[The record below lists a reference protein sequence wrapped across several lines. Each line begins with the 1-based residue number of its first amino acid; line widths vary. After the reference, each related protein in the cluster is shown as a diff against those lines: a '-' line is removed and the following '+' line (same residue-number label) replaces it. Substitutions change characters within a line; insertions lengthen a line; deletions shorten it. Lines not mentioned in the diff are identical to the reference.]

1 MRRVPRHG
9 FDAEILRA
17 FTEATCLKS
26 RRPIDIRESRT
37 GRPTAFRCQKAKSC
51 AIVSRDENVQAQSW
65 GRATG
70 FGGIR
75 GDAAACPSRFCDR
88 KPLIWA
94 CHLAADWF
102 VGLLSDRCHGR
113 YVSSRY
119 GIKNVT
125 ACVADVVCRVL
136 CCPYQTNGLLA
147 VCKIYRQPRKA
158 DGASGYYERLA
169 NGSLKGGLM
178 ADQADGNLASKGK
191 RGKLTNSQLRLL
203 GFIAACGP
211 DGCSETKQE
220 LARNLQISLK
230 TVDRAIHRL
239 REEGLIVSHARFGE
253 DGTQLSNTYI
263 AAAMDGEGDCQDSQS
278 EQE

>member
-1 MRRVPRHG
+1 M
-9 FDAEILRA
+9 L
-17 FTEATCLKS
+17 
-26 RRPIDIRESRT
+26 
-37 GRPTAFRCQKAKSC
+37 
-51 AIVSRDENVQAQSW
+51 
-65 GRATG
+65 
-70 FGGIR
+70 
-75 GDAAACPSRFCDR
+75 
-88 KPLIWA
+88 PLSNEW
-94 CHLAADWF
+94 LAA
-102 VGLLSDRCHGR
+102 
-113 YVSSRY
+113 
-119 GIKNVT
+119 
-125 ACVADVVCRVL
+125 
-136 CCPYQTNGLLA
+136 
-147 VCKIYRQPRKA
+147 CKIYWQPRKA

>member
-1 MRRVPRHG
+1 MV
-9 FDAEILRA
+9 
-17 FTEATCLKS
+17 K
-26 RRPIDIRESRT
+26 
-37 GRPTAFRCQKAKSC
+37 
-51 AIVSRDENVQAQSW
+51 
-65 GRATG
+65 
-70 FGGIR
+70 
-75 GDAAACPSRFCDR
+75 
-88 KPLIWA
+88 
-94 CHLAADWF
+94 
-102 VGLLSDRCHGR
+102 
-113 YVSSRY
+113 
-119 GIKNVT
+119 
-125 ACVADVVCRVL
+125 
-136 CCPYQTNGLLA
+136 
-147 VCKIYRQPRKA
+147 
-158 DGASGYYERLA
+158 
-169 NGSLKGGLM
+169 
-178 ADQADGNLASKGK
+178 QADGNLASKGK